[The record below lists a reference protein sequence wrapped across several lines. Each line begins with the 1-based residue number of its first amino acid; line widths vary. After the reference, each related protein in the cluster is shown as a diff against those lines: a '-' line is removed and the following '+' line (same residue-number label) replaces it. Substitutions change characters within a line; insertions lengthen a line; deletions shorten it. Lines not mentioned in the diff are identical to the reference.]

1 MLWDTVLLAGM
12 IVITAVVD
20 WRLTLV
26 VLAVLPLYA
35 LLARR
40 RNRALDCAQRRA
52 RQQSGELSALTAD
65 LLARIPL
72 VHVLGRAD
80 AEAAHYHQVS
90 TGSAAAEVAA
100 LDASARFGPAADLL
114 PGLGTAAVLVAGAL
128 EVTAGR
134 LTLGGLLVFLAYLSS
149 LTGPVRALAQ
159 LSTTITRGSVS
170 RDRLAELLSH
180 PVLQPAASALPA
192 QGAGISRGGGGT
204 PIPRRVGGRVRPA
217 YPGLLARGHLPSGAV
232 RPSRAVALAAREHP
246 MLWQFSLATAAR
258 AQCLNSTARGAGAAV
273 RLEQVTFAH
282 RAGQPVLE
290 EADLQ
295 VRAGEFLCL
304 TGPSGGGNPRCCRCW
319 SGCPSRTAA
328 GSPSTAPTSPGC
340 PAAAA

>member
-217 YPGLLARGHLPSGAV
+217 YPGLLARGHLPSGGG
-232 RPSRAVALAAREHP
+232 PSLPGRGPGRARAPHALAVQPGHGRPGAVPEQHGPRCRGSGAP
-246 MLWQFSLATAAR
+246 R
-258 AQCLNSTARGAGAAV
+258 ASDIRPPGRPAGAG
-273 RLEQVTFAH
+273 
-282 RAGQPVLE
+282 
-290 EADLQ
+290 
-295 VRAGEFLCL
+295 
-304 TGPSGGGNPRCCRCW
+304 GGGPPGACR
-319 SGCPSRTAA
+319 
-328 GSPSTAPTSPGC
+328 
-340 PAAAA
+340 